1 MYAGKWEETRG
12 VALKLEWLRIR
23 DPNGYREVE
32 RRIAMLL
39 GEAPAAPPEGQNPKE
54 RDCCLHRY

>member
-1 MYAGKWEETRG
+1 MDAGKREETRG